1 MFALATLAMSLLLKL
16 IEAAARTKIGLFGIG
31 GVAAAAG
38 GFAIG
43 WVAMK
48 LRELWHLSDA
58 VCEEKKDGWF
68 LFSWLSKSTVAR
80 SHEMVINWLKLQGP
94 DVQKMYRDALVG

>member
-16 IEAAARTKIGLFGIG
+16 IEAAAKTKVGLFGIG

-48 LRELWHLSDA
+48 LKELWHLSDV
-58 VCEEKKDGWF
+58 VCTEKKDGWF
-68 LFSWLSKSTVAR
+68 LFSWITQSTVAR
-80 SHEMVINWLKLQGP
+80 SHEAVIGWLKLQ
-94 DVQKMYRDALVG
+94 DAAMQKMYRDALVG